1 MTPPKP
7 AFCHVR
13 KSLVALLVAAATALV
28 WQATMAEK
36 SPPPRP
42 RQGQVT
48 TTQTLGGHD
57 RYLTHLATDKPIY
70 RPGET
75 MYVRAPMLHHRDHTP
90 LPTDGE
96 TFAVVEIHGPKGDS
110 VASGHVRSENSV
122 LGYSWTIPEGQ
133 PGGQYTIKVTHPANG
148 HPPAERTFDVRAY
161 RAPRLKSQ
169 IRFLRDGYGPG
180 DSVAAV
186 LEVERAEGGT
196 PAGAKVTVIA
206 RVDGDEVFRG
216 KARVDARGV
225 CQARFQLPA
234 AIARGEGTLAMVIED
249 GGVVETAT
257 KTIPILLQ
265 TVDLTIYPEGG
276 DLVAGLPNRV
286 YFEAFTPAKKP
297 ADLAGVVVDSDG
309 WRLADFRSEH
319 EGRGRFEF
327 TPEHGQK
334 CSMKIT
340 EPSGIK
346 TLFPLPEVKSRGA
359 VIRADRQV
367 YRPGKPVKLHV
378 GCVPGAEL
386 KVVLSKREVEVAAA
400 RVDSTDADR
409 SVLVPVVLTPPDT
422 ADGVLIATVWDS
434 AGKPLAE
441 RLVFR
446 RPAESVRVKITADA
460 DRYVP
465 GGKAS
470 LTVQTTDGSGRPT
483 AAVVGLTVTDDSVL
497 EMIER
502 REQAPRLPVMVL
514 LEDDVRELADA
525 HVYLDPENQEAP
537 RAVDLLL
544 GTQGWRRFAFIDT
557 AGFVAKHG
565 DGARRA
571 LALRMVS
578 HREWSRF
585 SENVFRF
592 DRGAMPV
599 PDAAPVDAPVEAA
612 QVADQPAPPAP
623 READPGEGGEEKAEQ
638 QVAKDPPA
646 GPVPAEEPAPAN
658 KPRAARPATPAQREL
673 MSAKRRELDAALA
686 EAGEAEDMALFAG
699 EGLTRIR
706 NDFVAVRIYAHQVRE
721 GRRPGERSDFT
732 ETLFWHAGVQ
742 TDAQTGKATVEFGLN
757 DAVTSF
763 RVFADAFNRTGALGS
778 ASEQIE
784 SVEPYYLEPK
794 LPLEVTAGDEIL
806 LPIGVVN
813 ATDSGMKN
821 TQIAVEA
828 HPSLEITAQLSP
840 QKLRPGARL
849 RQILPIRVG
858 QHNGEAQLTL
868 SGTAGPYA
876 DKVTRTIRVVPQG
889 FPIEAGFGGVL
900 AAGGTATHEIEIPS
914 GVVAGSM
921 ASRAVVYPTPL
932 ANLTEALARL
942 IREPCG
948 CFEQTSSTTYPLVM
962 AQQYFLS
969 HTGVDP
975 ELVRQ
980 SGEILTR
987 GYERL
992 IGFECE
998 GHGYEWF
1005 GADPGHEALTA
1016 YGLLEFTDMA
1026 QVHHVDEAMLRR
1038 TRAWLL
1044 ATRDGQGGF
1053 TRKRRALHTWI
1064 ADPECSNAY
1073 IMWALLESGEEEN
1086 LSAEVAWVRRAA
1098 ERSQNSYVLALAA
1111 NVLAASGDLE
1121 GTNHLLDRLA
1131 GKQSSD
1137 GSLEGATTSIVGSG
1151 GQALQIETTALAVL
1165 AWLTS
1170 SRYAAN
1176 VEGSMKYLAESCK
1189 AGRFGST
1196 QSTVLALRAIVAY
1209 DQARAHP
1216 KAPGTLLL
1224 MVDGRPVGDPTEFTE
1239 DTQGALE
1246 LPDVASLLT
1255 PGRHTIEVRMTD
1267 GSDMPYSLALT
1278 YNALKPAT
1286 SQDCKV
1292 HLDVELRDERIDE
1305 GAATEA
1311 RVTVVNRTSQPIPTP
1326 VAIVGIP
1333 GGLEVRHDQLKELV
1347 TSKKIAAYEVLGREV
1362 VLYWRSLAIEQRVEL
1377 PISLVA
1383 AIPGNYTGPASRA
1396 YLYYTD
1402 EHKHWADGL
1411 SVDVESRRTPKR

>member
-1 MTPPKP
+1 MTPSMPP
-7 AFCHVR
+7 FCHVR
-13 KSLVALLVAAATALV
+13 RLLVVFLLAAATALV
-28 WQATMAEK
+28 WRVTMAEK
-36 SPPPRP
+36 SPPVP
-42 RQGQVT
+42 RQVRGVT
-48 TTQTLGGHD
+48 SQTLGGPD

-90 LPTDGE
+90 LATDADA
-96 TFAVVEIHGPKGDS
+96 FALVEILGPKGDT
-110 VASGHVRSENSV
+110 VASGHAASENSV
-122 LGYSWTIPEGQ
+122 LGYSWTIPDGQ
-133 PGGQYTIKVTHPANG
+133 PGGQYTIKVTHPASG
-148 HPPAERTFDVRAY
+148 HPPAERNFDIRVY

-180 DSVAAV
+180 DLVAAL

-196 PAGAKVTVIA
+196 PAGARVTVIA
-206 RVDGDEVFRG
+206 RVDGKEVHRG
-216 KARVDARGV
+216 KARVDAQGT

-234 AIARGEGTLAMVIED
+234 VIQRGEGTLAMVIED

-265 TVDLTIYPEGG
+265 TVDLAIYPEGG

-309 WRLADFRSEH
+309 RRLADFRSEH

-327 TPEHGQK
+327 TPEKGQK

-346 TLFPLPEVKSRGA
+346 TLFPLPEVKSEGA
-359 VIRADRQV
+359 VIRADREV
-367 YRPGKPVKLHV
+367 YEPGKPLKLYV
-378 GCVPGAEL
+378 GCVAGGDGL
-386 KVVLSKREVEVAAA
+386 KIVLSQREAVVAAA
-400 RVDSTDADR
+400 PVDPTDADD
-409 SVLVPVVLTPPDT
+409 SGLTPIVLTPPDT

-434 AGKPLAE
+434 DGKPLAE

-446 RPAESVRVKITADA
+446 RPTESIEVKITADA

-465 GGKAS
+465 GGKAR
-470 LTVQTTDGSGRPT
+470 LTIETTDGSGQPT
-483 AAVVGLTVTDDSVL
+483 GAVVGLTVTDDSVL

-502 REQAPRLPVMVL
+502 REQAARLPVMVL
-514 LEDDVRELADA
+514 LENDVRELADA

-537 RAVDLLL
+537 LAVDLLL
-544 GTQGWRRFAFIDT
+544 GTQGWRRFGFIDT
-557 AGFVAKHG
+557 AQFIAQHG
-565 DGARRA
+565 DRARRA

-578 HREWSRF
+578 QREWSAL
-585 SENVFRF
+585 SEHDLRF
-592 DRGAMPV
+592 DFGAMPV
-599 PDAAPVDAPVEAA
+599 PDAMPEEAVENEIAVPDQAAPPGRQPEPGKAGQEEAA
-612 QVADQPAPPAP
+612 PPPA
-623 READPGEGGEEKAEQ
+623 EE
-638 QVAKDPPA
+638 PPA
-646 GPVPAEEPAPAN
+646 MPVAAEEPAPARPQASRP
-658 KPRAARPATPAQREL
+658 PRARREL
-673 MSAKRRELDAALA
+673 MSAERQELDDAMEAAADMA
-686 EAGEAEDMALFAG
+686 EAEMLFARDKR
-699 EGLTRIR
+699 LPVR
-706 NDFVAVRIYAHQVRE
+706 NDFVAVRIYAHQVRD
-721 GRRPGERSDFT
+721 GRRPGQRTDFT
-732 ETLFWHAGVQ
+732 ETLFWHAGVP
-742 TDAQTGKATVEFGLN
+742 TDPQTGKATVEFGLS

-763 RVFADAFNRTGALGS
+763 RVLADAFNRAGALGS

-794 LPLEVTAGDEIL
+794 LPLEVTAGDKIL

-813 ATDSGMKN
+813 ATDSVVKN
-821 TQIAVEA
+821 AEIAVEA
-828 HPSLEITAQLSP
+828 HPSLEITAQLAP
-840 QKLRPGARL
+840 KNLRPGSRV
-849 RQILPIRVG
+849 RRILPIRVG

-868 SGTAGPYA
+868 SGSAGPYT
-876 DKVTRTIRVVPQG
+876 DQVTRTIRVVPRG
-889 FPIEAGFGGVL
+889 FPIEDGFGGML
-900 AAGGTATHEIEIPS
+900 TAGGSASHEIEIPS
-914 GVVAGSM
+914 ALVAGSM
-921 ASRAVVYPTPL
+921 TSRAVVYPTPL

-948 CFEQTSSTTYPLVM
+948 CFEQTSSSTYPLVM

-975 ELVRQ
+975 DLVRR

-992 IGFECE
+992 TGFECE
-998 GHGYEWF
+998 SHGYEWF
-1005 GADPGHEALTA
+1005 GEDPGHEALTA

-1026 QVHHVDEAMLRR
+1026 RVCHVDEAMLQR

-1053 TRKRRALHTWI
+1053 ARERRALHTWV

-1073 IMWALLESGEEEN
+1073 IMWALLEAGETED
-1086 LSAEVAWVRRAA
+1086 LSTEVAWVRSAA
-1098 ERSQNSYVLALAA
+1098 EKSQNSYVIALAA
-1111 NVLAASGDLE
+1111 NVLASGGDLE
-1121 GTNHLLDRLA
+1121 GANHLLDRLA
-1131 GKQSSD
+1131 GKQTAD
-1137 GSLEGATTSIVGSG
+1137 GSLEGATTSVVGSG
-1151 GQALQIETTALAVL
+1151 GDALSIETTALAVL
-1165 AWLTS
+1165 AWLTN

-1176 VEGSMKYLAESCK
+1176 VESSMKYLAETCK

-1196 QSTVLALRAIVAY
+1196 QSTVLALRAIVEY
-1209 DQARAHP
+1209 DQSRARP
-1216 KAPGTLLL
+1216 KAPGSLQLA
-1224 MVDGRPVGDPTEFTE
+1224 VDGQPVGQPVKFAH

-1246 LPDVASLLT
+1246 LPDVTPLLT
-1255 PGRHTIEVRMTD
+1255 PGKHTIRVRMTG
-1267 GSDMPYSLALT
+1267 GSDMPYSLAVT

-1292 HLDVELRDERIDE
+1292 HLEVELGDERIDE

-1311 RVTVVNRTSQPIPTP
+1311 QVTVVNRTSQPIPTP

-1377 PISLVA
+1377 SISLVA
-1383 AIPGNYTGPASRA
+1383 AIPGRYTGPASRA

-1411 SVDVESRRTPKR
+1411 SVEIEPRRAKRP